1 MLAILFAANVC
12 AMLGLM
18 PVFASAIL
26 GDGCGAAR
34 PVRFVGVPAALWAA
48 LGGAI
53 KPAVSREPTDAF
65 TRLFGAAA
73 FKPPRDAMA
82 AALVAAK

>member
-1 MLAILFAANVC
+1 MLAILFAANIC
-12 AMLGLM
+12 AVLWLM

-26 GDGCGAAR
+26 GDGRGAAGR
-34 PVRFVGVPAALWAA
+34 VRFVGVPAALWAA

>member
-1 MLAILFAANVC
+1 VLAILFAANVC
-12 AMLGLM
+12 AALGLM

-26 GDGCGAAR
+26 DDGCGAAGR
-34 PVRFVGVPAALWAA
+34 LRFVGAPAALWAA

-53 KPAVSREPTDAF
+53 KPAAARELTDAF